1 VNNLEVKDKRTKYTK
16 TFDIGDGEFET
27 KTFSKPKHYKENGKW
42 LEIDLNI
49 KTGDGYFVEDNA
61 IKTYF
66 KEDPREKEVV
76 QLDTDRGSL
85 TYSPV
90 SMRFSNGT
98 DTELISEV
106 QPSEVSIKENTIN
119 YLNEFPGVDDEFI
132 VRADDVKDNL
142 ILKELPETTLTGEVY
157 LEFVD
162 VIKFDGSLVADGEK
176 VEGNTKGIREIE
188 VRNTRGQHVYTIPK
202 LLTFEQGN
210 MGNQIIGEYELKKD
224 GEWYLISR
232 VPLNWLKEAKLPVV
246 IDPNTTIKADYN
258 AAGVARV
265 DSGKPNTNFYEI
277 SNYAQKVSGA
287 NHTVFL
293 MQDGTVRTVGYN
305 SSGQLGDGT
314 TVDKST
320 PVDIGLTGVQ
330 GVAGGYGHTVFL
342 MDDGTVRT
350 VGQNDYGQLGDG
362 TTVQKSTPVDIG
374 LTGVQGAAAGYYH
387 TVFLMDDGTVRTVGR
402 NNYGQLGDGTTVD
415 KSTPV
420 DIGLTGVQGAAAGA
434 YHTAFLTDGTVR
446 TVGRNTYGQLG
457 DGTTVDKSTPVDI
470 GLTGVQGVATGGYH
484 TVFLMQDGT
493 VRTVGWNNYGQ
504 LGDGTTADKS
514 TPVDIGLTG
523 VQGVAAGFYHTV
535 FLMDDGTMR
544 TVGRNN
550 YGQLGDGTTVDKST
564 PVDIGLT
571 GVQGVAAE
579 GNYTVFLMQDGTV
592 RTVGQ
597 NTYGQLGDG
606 TTVDKST
613 PVTINIGSTQ
623 QLQTLNV
630 SPTEKSLVRF
640 ENVPQ
645 VGDKA
650 FLALDVVDYNGVF
663 DLVFKKVSGWNGDTV
678 TYNTLPAG
686 SEVKRV
692 DGSKFI
698 VDGVNNHPIWYID
711 VTDILEDPL
720 DLLIETDNA
729 QAGEFIKFDARS
741 DV

>member
-1 VNNLEVKDKRTKYTK
+1 LEVKDKRTKYTK

-132 VRADDVKDNL
+132 VRADDIKDNL

-162 VIKFDGSLVADGEK
+162 VIKFDGSLVADGKK

-202 LLTFEQGN
+202 LLTFEQDN
-210 MGNQIIGEYELKKD
+210 RSNQIVGEYELKKD

-265 DSGKPNTNFYEI
+265 DSGKPDTNFYEI
-277 SNYAQKVSGA
+277 SNYAQKASG
-287 NHTVFL
+287 
-293 MQDGTVRTVGYN
+293 Y
-305 SSGQLGDGT
+305 
-314 TVDKST
+314 
-320 PVDIGLTGVQ
+320 
-330 GVAGGYGHTVFL
+330 
-342 MDDGTVRT
+342 
-350 VGQNDYGQLGDG
+350 
-362 TTVQKSTPVDIG
+362 
-374 LTGVQGAAAGYYH
+374 
-387 TVFLMDDGTVRTVGR
+387 
-402 NNYGQLGDGTTVD
+402 
-415 KSTPV
+415 
-420 DIGLTGVQGAAAGA
+420 
-434 YHTAFLTDGTVR
+434 
-446 TVGRNTYGQLG
+446 
-457 DGTTVDKSTPVDI
+457 
-470 GLTGVQGVATGGYH
+470 YH

-493 VRTVGWNNYGQ
+493 VRAVGQN
-504 LGDGTTADKS
+504 A
-514 TPVDIGLTG
+514 
-523 VQGVAAGFYHTV
+523 
-535 FLMDDGTMR
+535 
-544 TVGRNN
+544 

-571 GVQGVAAE
+571 GVQGVAA
-579 GNYTVFLMQDGTV
+579 GANHTVFLMTDGTV
-592 RTVGQ
+592 RTVGR
-597 NTYGQLGDG
+597 NDYGQLGDG

-613 PVTINIGSTQ
+613 PVDIGLTGVQGVAAGDYHTIFLMQDGTVKTVGRNNYGQLGDGTTVDKSTPVDILSGVQSAAAGNSHTVFLMDDGTVRTVGYNNFGQLGDGTTTSKSTPVDIGLTGVQGVAGGAYHTVFLMDGTVKTVGWNIYGQLGDGTEVNKSTPVDILTGAQGVTAGDNHTVFLMQDGTVKTVGWNIYGQLGDGTTVDKSTPVDILSGVQSAAAGNSHTVFLMDDGTVRTVGYNNFGQLGDGTTVDKSTPITINIGGTQ
-623 QLQTLNV
+623 PLQTLNV
-630 SPTEKSLVRF
+630 SQTEKSLVRF

>member
-1 VNNLEVKDKRTKYTK
+1 MEVKDKRTKYTK

-420 DIGLTGVQGAAAGA
+420 DIGLTGVQG
-434 YHTAFLTDGTVR
+434 
-446 TVGRNTYGQLG
+446 
-457 DGTTVDKSTPVDI
+457 
-470 GLTGVQGVATGGYH
+470 
-484 TVFLMQDGT
+484 
-493 VRTVGWNNYGQ
+493 
-504 LGDGTTADKS
+504 
-514 TPVDIGLTG
+514 
-523 VQGVAAGFYHTV
+523 
-535 FLMDDGTMR
+535 
-544 TVGRNN
+544 
-550 YGQLGDGTTVDKST
+550 
-564 PVDIGLT
+564 
-571 GVQGVAAE
+571 VAAE

>member
-1 VNNLEVKDKRTKYTK
+1 MEVKDKRTKYTK

-132 VRADDVKDNL
+132 VRADDIKDNL

-162 VIKFDGSLVADGEK
+162 VIKFDGSLVADGKK

-202 LLTFEQGN
+202 LLTFEQDN
-210 MGNQIIGEYELKKD
+210 RSNQIVGEYELKKD

-265 DSGKPNTNFYEI
+265 DSGKPDTNFYEI
-277 SNYAQKVSGA
+277 SNYAQKASG
-287 NHTVFL
+287 
-293 MQDGTVRTVGYN
+293 Y
-305 SSGQLGDGT
+305 
-314 TVDKST
+314 
-320 PVDIGLTGVQ
+320 
-330 GVAGGYGHTVFL
+330 
-342 MDDGTVRT
+342 
-350 VGQNDYGQLGDG
+350 
-362 TTVQKSTPVDIG
+362 
-374 LTGVQGAAAGYYH
+374 
-387 TVFLMDDGTVRTVGR
+387 
-402 NNYGQLGDGTTVD
+402 
-415 KSTPV
+415 
-420 DIGLTGVQGAAAGA
+420 
-434 YHTAFLTDGTVR
+434 
-446 TVGRNTYGQLG
+446 
-457 DGTTVDKSTPVDI
+457 
-470 GLTGVQGVATGGYH
+470 YH

-493 VRTVGWNNYGQ
+493 VRAVGQN
-504 LGDGTTADKS
+504 A
-514 TPVDIGLTG
+514 
-523 VQGVAAGFYHTV
+523 
-535 FLMDDGTMR
+535 
-544 TVGRNN
+544 

-571 GVQGVAAE
+571 GVQGVAA
-579 GNYTVFLMQDGTV
+579 GDYHTIFLMQDGTV
-592 RTVGQ
+592 KTVGR
-597 NTYGQLGDG
+597 NNYGQLGDG

-613 PVTINIGSTQ
+613 PVDILSGVQSAAAGNSHTVFLMDDGTVRTVGYNNFGQLGDGTTVDKSTPITINIGGTQ
-623 QLQTLNV
+623 PLQTLNV
-630 SPTEKSLVRF
+630 SQTEKSLVRF

>member
-1 VNNLEVKDKRTKYTK
+1 LEVKDKRTKYTK

-61 IKTYF
+61 IKSYF
-66 KEDPREKEVV
+66 KEDPRENEVV

-132 VRADDVKDNL
+132 VRADDIKDNL

-202 LLTFEQGN
+202 LLTFEQDN
-210 MGNQIIGEYELKKD
+210 RSNQIVGEYELKKD

-265 DSGKPNTNFYEI
+265 DSGQPDTNFYEV
-277 SNYAQKVSGA
+277 SNYAQKVSGT

-293 MQDGTVRTVGYN
+293 MKDGTVRVVGNN
-305 SSGQLGDGT
+305 SHGQLGDGT

-320 PVDIGLTGVQ
+320 PVDIGIAGVQ
-330 GVAGGYGHTVFL
+330 DISAGYYHSMFL
-342 MDDGTVRT
+342 MDDGTVKAT
-350 VGQNDYGQLGDG
+350 
-362 TTVQKSTPVDIG
+362 
-374 LTGVQGAAAGYYH
+374 
-387 TVFLMDDGTVRTVGR
+387 GR

-420 DIGLTGVQGAAAGA
+420 DIGLTGVKDVAAGHN
-434 YHTAFLTDGTVR
+434 HTIFVMNDYSVKSVGYNNNGQLGDGTTVDKSTAVDIGLADVREVSASEDTSFFILNDGSVMAVGDGNFGQLGDGTATDRHTPVDIGLSGVSKVSPANGHTVFLMEDNTVRTVGWNYYGELGDGTTIQKDTPIDIGLNNVKGIATGYGHTVFLMQDGSVKTVGRNDYGQLGDETTTQKETPIDIGISNVENIGCGMTCTILIMQDGTVR

-457 DGTTVDKSTPVDI
+457 DGTTVDKST
-470 GLTGVQGVATGGYH
+470 L
-484 TVFLMQDGT
+484 
-493 VRTVGWNNYGQ
+493 
-504 LGDGTTADKS
+504 
-514 TPVDIGLTG
+514 
-523 VQGVAAGFYHTV
+523 
-535 FLMDDGTMR
+535 
-544 TVGRNN
+544 
-550 YGQLGDGTTVDKST
+550 
-564 PVDIGLT
+564 
-571 GVQGVAAE
+571 
-579 GNYTVFLMQDGTV
+579 
-592 RTVGQ
+592 
-597 NTYGQLGDG
+597 
-606 TTVDKST
+606 
-613 PVTINIGSTQ
+613 VTINIGGTQ
-623 QLQTLNV
+623 PLQTLNV

-650 FLALDVVDYNGVF
+650 FLALDVVDYNGAF